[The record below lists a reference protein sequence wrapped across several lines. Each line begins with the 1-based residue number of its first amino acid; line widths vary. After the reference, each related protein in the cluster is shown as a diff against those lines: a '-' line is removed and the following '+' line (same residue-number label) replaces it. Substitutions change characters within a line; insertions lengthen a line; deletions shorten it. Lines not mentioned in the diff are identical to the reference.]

1 MIGRTLTRKPGK
13 WRQRPQLCVYMLRE
27 NVSAAVTGLNIA
39 EENPWLLLSISMNGD
54 KFIGMLWTDIYF
66 NQDDFMA

>member
-1 MIGRTLTRKPGK
+1 
-13 WRQRPQLCVYMLRE
+13 MLRE